1 MNFRGSVAVVAASLA
16 LVACGGGDDSPSSD
30 GGSKG
35 GDSAFTEQLAAG
47 LKANGDGTFVDDDQ
61 AMCAAESIV
70 GALGQDRLL
79 ELGLDGGDL
88 QELGSYGFTPEEFDK
103 VVDSVFNCVDIK
115 SSLKEQLATQF
126 TEEQS
131 SCIVDKI
138 DMDML
143 RDLAKSELGNGS
155 DTAPDE
161 FQNAM
166 MQAVSDCGAG

>member
-1 MNFRGSVAVVAASLA
+1 MNIRRLAALAAASLA
-16 LVACGGGDDSPSSD
+16 LVACGGGDDSSSGD
-30 GGSKG
+30 GGSNG

-47 LKANGDGTFVDDDQ
+47 LKENGDGTFVNDEQ
-61 AMCAAESIV
+61 ANCAAGSIV
-70 GALGQDRLL
+70 GALGKDRLL

-88 QELGSYGFTPEEFDK
+88 QELGSYDFTSEEFDK
-103 VVDSVFNCVDIK
+103 VVDAVFDCVDIK
-115 SSLKEQLATQF
+115 NSLKEQLATQF

-138 DMDML
+138 DMGML
-143 RDLAKSELGNGS
+143 RDLAKSELGSGS
-155 DTAPDE
+155 DAAPDD